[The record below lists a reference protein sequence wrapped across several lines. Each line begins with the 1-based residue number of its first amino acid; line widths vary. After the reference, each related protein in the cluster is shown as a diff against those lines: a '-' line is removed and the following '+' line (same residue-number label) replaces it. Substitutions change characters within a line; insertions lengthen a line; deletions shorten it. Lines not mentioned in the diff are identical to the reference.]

1 MVAYDHARRNRISR
15 FGNSVM
21 STNKQTGTVKNAMTI
36 KYSFSASQVR
46 AALPVAAK
54 TDSGT
59 MDSKPTMD
67 RNNSI

>member
-1 MVAYDHARRNRISR
+1 
-15 FGNSVM
+15 M

-59 MDSKPTMD
+59 MDSNPTMD